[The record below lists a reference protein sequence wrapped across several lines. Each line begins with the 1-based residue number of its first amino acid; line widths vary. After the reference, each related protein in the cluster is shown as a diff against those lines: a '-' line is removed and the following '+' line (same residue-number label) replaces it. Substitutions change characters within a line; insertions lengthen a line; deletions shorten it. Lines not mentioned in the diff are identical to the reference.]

1 MQCQIRDFYSSV
13 NTTNINV
20 RGNSRWM
27 GQLWRTLREMHEN
40 FGGGK
45 PEEREH
51 LEDVGLD
58 GKNKS
63 KRILTTKD
71 EWVWSGLI

>member
-1 MQCQIRDFYSSV
+1 
-13 NTTNINV
+13 
-20 RGNSRWM
+20 M